1 MRKDELKERLAADVE
16 GLIAEV
22 IVATAGRELTLT
34 EIEDVVLKARQEFG
48 RRMAQRLVDQQV
60 EQQAHELPVGSDGK
74 SQQSTG
80 KKRKRS

>member
-1 MRKDELKERLAADVE
+1 V
-16 GLIAEV
+16 IAG
-22 IVATAGRELTLT
+22 TAGRELTLT

-60 EQQAHELPVGSDGK
+60 EQQAHELPIGSDGK
-74 SQQSTG
+74 SQQPKG

>member
-1 MRKDELKERLAADVE
+1 MRKDELKERLAADME
-16 GLIAEV
+16 ELIAEV
-22 IVATAGRELTLT
+22 IAGTAGRELTLT

-60 EQQAHELPVGSDGK
+60 EQQAHELPIGSDGK
-74 SQQSTG
+74 SQQPKG